1 MIFGIFKDKVAE
13 NVAKEVNNTLKKLYS
28 LAKKD
33 KSGMDV
39 IDKKVF
45 QSEFQD
51 KNFQKLL
58 LLGIL
63 I

>member
-13 NVAKEVNNTLKKLYS
+13 KVAQEIDNTLKKLYS

-33 KSGMDV
+33 KIGMDV

-45 QSEFQD
+45 ESEF
-51 KNFQKLL
+51 NNNNL
-58 LLGIL
+58 
-63 I
+63 